1 MTFPASIGGAMLSFV
16 KFRRHLLQRVQGP
29 RGGQGQVV
37 HDIGRQAIGQDLLR
51 PCVVVASYEDNPFEG
66 AGQDRQHRLGS
77 QVLAARIGFSLRL
90 GPPADPAGSAVGV
103 VGEAGRDVA
112 GQSERG
118 GEADVRSE
126 EVDSAGGTAG
136 AGKAARGTVRTVTRW
151 IFWRS
156 VGAQAS
162 ARRSRRQRCTRRWSV
177 LPRPTSSAGSRL
189 TRGIW
194 MARTTGW
201 GWELAI
207 SIPLRKGDWSWC
219 VSAMDAVPQ
228 RTASRKASRWAGWSK
243 PLGSGSSIFSKARAP
258 GSISQMTCSSSPRRG
273 RRLQWR

>member
-1 MTFPASIGGAMLSFV
+1 MTFPASIGGAMLTFF

-136 AGKAARGTVRTVTRW
+136 AGKAARGAGRGG
-151 IFWRS
+151 
-156 VGAQAS
+156 GAG
-162 ARRSRRQRCTRRWSV
+162 
-177 LPRPTSSAGSRL
+177 AG
-189 TRGIW
+189 G
-194 MARTTGW
+194 
-201 GWELAI
+201 
-207 SIPLRKGDWSWC
+207 
-219 VSAMDAVPQ
+219 
-228 RTASRKASRWAGWSK
+228 
-243 PLGSGSSIFSKARAP
+243 GSGGGVLFFFFGGVGGP
-258 GSISQMTCSSSPRRG
+258 PSPRRG
-273 RRLQWR
+273 EVGGSVAPGGVRSCRGP